1 MYCKNCGNELKENE
15 VFCGRCGNKV
25 VIDNTSNISQNSNLN
40 MNNQN
45 ISQQSYNYSQPSF
58 NNNQNFNKKD
68 NNWKN
73 TVSFVIGIVSLVLV
87 FLFQI
92 LTMPLSIV
100 GLVFGILAI
109 RENKKHKIGLILNI
123 ISLILAIPMF
133 MLYSNIF
140 ESTPINQAVGTWD
153 CKKFDGAGAGSD
165 YVVTMQ
171 LNNDNEFIWNKYN
184 DAQNNYVIGTYEFED
199 LHKTNY
205 GNNANYY
212 QITLNGEEFV
222 NDGELQSEVYKSKYE
237 MGILKN
243 TDEAILM
250 NVNSYNMYYCYRS
263 DKTSK
268 EISR

>member
-15 VFCGRCGNKV
+15 VFCGMCGNKV
-25 VIDNTSNISQNSNLN
+25 VIDNTSGILQNSSLN

-45 ISQQSYNYSQPSF
+45 ISQPSYDYYRSSF
-58 NNNQNFNKKD
+58 NNNQNSNKK
-68 NNWKN
+68 NNSWKN
-73 TVSFVIGIVSLVLV
+73 AVSFVIGIVSLVLV

-109 RENKKHKIGLILNI
+109 KENKKYKVGLILNI
-123 ISLILAIPMF
+123 ISLILAISMF
-133 MLYSNIF
+133 MFYSNI
-140 ESTPINQAVGTWD
+140 PINQAIGTWD
-153 CKKFDGAGAGSD
+153 CKKFDGVGAGSD

-184 DAQNNYVIGTYEFED
+184 DAKNNHVIGTYEFED

-205 GNNANYY
+205 GKTANYY
-212 QITLNGEEFV
+212 QITLNGEEYV
-222 NDGELQSEVYKSKYE
+222 NNGELQSEAYKSKYE

-243 TDEAILM
+243 TDEAIII
-250 NVNSYNMYYCYRS
+250 NVNTYNMYYCYRS

-268 EISR
+268 RVK